1 VRNIL
6 IVSYIYNHTIV
17 SIPNTPY
24 FLQVPDRAQ
33 IRLLKDGQFV
43 CLHRQAIDALSTG
56 SDIQFPLKRTN
67 NYEPPNHLEEIN
79 R

>member
-1 VRNIL
+1 MVISR
-6 IVSYIYNHTIV
+6 IYNYVIV

-24 FLQVPDRAQ
+24 FLQVSDRAQ
-33 IRLLKDGQFV
+33 IRLLKGGQFV
-43 CLHRQAIDALSTG
+43 CLHRQPIDALSTG

-67 NYEPPNHLEEIN
+67 NYEPPNLLREID